1 MNGVWITPDIILDQ
15 FKSAGLLVEHI
26 RSLFNPDNQQ
36 DVKMTFDMLK
46 DIWSLLRSS
55 TNSHRGFLEA

>member
-15 FKSAGLLVEHI
+15 FKSAGLSVEHI

-55 TNSHRGFLEA
+55 TNSH